1 MHIIFDYEKD
11 MKFRPLADDGEIT
24 GLLSN
29 DVDFNNFLIE
39 WNEMR
44 KKHYNDEITDEEFE
58 DWKLSYPDSL
68 KKDYVPFEESNLKRF
83 HNSMSVKVPPEI
95 K

>member
-11 MKFRPLADDGEIT
+11 IKFRPSAGDGEIT

-58 DWKLSYPDSL
+58 DWKVNYPDSL
-68 KKDYVPFEESNLKRF
+68 KKIMFLLKKVISNAFITRCQSKF
-83 HNSMSVKVPPEI
+83 HRK
-95 K
+95 

>member
-11 MKFRPLADDGEIT
+11 MKFRPLAGDGEIN

-58 DWKLSYPDSL
+58 DWKLSYPKKSRFL
-68 KKDYVPFEESNLKRF
+68 K
-83 HNSMSVKVPPEI
+83 
-95 K
+95 

>member
-1 MHIIFDYEKD
+1 MYIIFDYEKD
-11 MKFRPLADDGEIT
+11 IKFRPLAGDGEIT

-44 KKHYNDEITDEEFE
+44 KKHYNDEITD
-58 DWKLSYPDSL
+58 
-68 KKDYVPFEESNLKRF
+68 
-83 HNSMSVKVPPEI
+83 
-95 K
+95 

>member
-11 MKFRPLADDGEIT
+11 IKFRPSAGYGEIT

-58 DWKLSYPDSL
+58 DLKVNYPDSL

>member
-1 MHIIFDYEKD
+1 M
-11 MKFRPLADDGEIT
+11 
-24 GLLSN
+24 
-29 DVDFNNFLIE
+29 E
-39 WNEMR
+39 WNEMK

-58 DWKLSYPDSL
+58 DLKVNYPDSI
-68 KKDYVPFEESNLKRF
+68 KKDYVPLEESNLKRF